1 MNIFICDLI
10 LSQFLTA
17 AALTENS
24 SQNQQAGV
32 SKVSTK
38 LLHFVFH
45 SSFHCFDDLKYF
57 LTHCQWAVNHTTML
71 LFVSLFPTLYRNSFP
86 YKCG

>member
-1 MNIFICDLI
+1 MCENLRMFIVNTFICDLI
-10 LSQFLTA
+10 FISMDILTA
-17 AALTENS
+17 AAHTENS

-45 SSFHCFDDLKYF
+45 SSFHCFDDLQKK
-57 LTHCQWAVNHTTML
+57 L
-71 LFVSLFPTLYRNSFP
+71 
-86 YKCG
+86 

>member
-1 MNIFICDLI
+1 MWFDFISMDI
-10 LSQFLTA
+10 LTP

-45 SSFHCFDDLKYF
+45 SSFHCFDDLQKKF
-57 LTHCQWAVNHTTML
+57 
-71 LFVSLFPTLYRNSFP
+71 
-86 YKCG
+86 